1 MKKVLICQ
9 LGAYGDCLQATT
21 IARQIKHDD
30 PRCELTWA
38 IGSNYAD
45 ILVGNPDV
53 DQVWT
58 YPIKDR
64 WEVTSKWFK
73 FVKDVETVSSKYDA
87 IYFTQTYPGNADRFY
102 GCARE
107 AMFRA
112 YPKPITV
119 SLEPVIRLSPI
130 EIERVRAFANTYGL
144 PRFTDNKTDFEYYE
158 VILFE
163 CTPQSNQSF
172 LTLDMAAELATDIV
186 KKFPRTCVIIAGS
199 KDALQGFPFRKGVID
214 GSVLSFREMAE
225 LTNYC
230 TLFIGT
236 GSGITQ
242 ICQSD
247 WADPLPTVQLLTQGT
262 ISSLIADHDWFHL
275 DTDAIIELVD
285 VSEIDVINCI
295 DNIFENGFTTAK
307 SVYRKPVVPDFT
319 AIRFHMMFES
329 ARLQGHLFAIIP
341 ALIKTI
347 RDYGMTTG
355 LINFFMSFP
364 ESIMKLAIY
373 RWRGVK

>member
-1 MKKVLICQ
+1 MKRILIAQ
-9 LGAYGDCLQATT
+9 LGVYGDCLHATT
-21 IARQIKHDD
+21 IARQIKQDN
-30 PRCELTWA
+30 PQCELTWA
-38 IGSNYAD
+38 IGSAYAD

-73 FVKDVETVSSKYDA
+73 FVEEVKLVSKKYDE
-87 IYFTQTYPGNADRFY
+87 IYFTQTYPGHPERFY
-102 GCARE
+102 DCARE

-119 SLEPVIRLSPI
+119 PLEPVIRLSPI
-130 EIERVRAFANTYGL
+130 EVERVRAFANTHGL
-144 PRFTDNKTDFEYYE
+144 PRFTDNKENFEYYE

-172 LTLDMAAELATDIV
+172 LTLDMAADLATDIV
-186 KKFPRTCVIIAGS
+186 KKFPRTCVIVVGS
-199 KDALQGFPFRKGVID
+199 KTTLQNFPFRKNVID
-214 GSVLSFREMAE
+214 GSVLAFREMAE

-247 WADPLPTVQLLTQGT
+247 WADPLPTIQLLTQGT
-262 ISSLIADHDWFHL
+262 VASLISDHNYFKL
-275 DTDAIIELVD
+275 DTDNIIELID
-285 VSEIDVINCI
+285 VSEPEILNCI
-295 DNIFENGFTTAK
+295 DNIFENGFTAAK
-307 SVYRKPVVPDFT
+307 SVPRVPVVPDFT
-319 AIRFHMMFES
+319 MIRFHMMFES
-329 ARLQGHLFAIIP
+329 ARLQGNLFAIFP

-347 RDYGMTTG
+347 QDYGMTTG
-355 LINFFMSFP
+355 LINFFLSFP
-364 ESIMKLAIY
+364 KSIIKLIVY
-373 RWRGVK
+373 RWHGVK

>member
-1 MKKVLICQ
+1 MKRILIGQ
-9 LGAYGDCLQATT
+9 LGVYGDCLHATT
-21 IARQIKHDD
+21 IARQIKQDN
-30 PRCELTWA
+30 PECELTWA
-38 IGSNYAD
+38 IGSAYAD

-58 YPIKDR
+58 YPIKNR
-64 WEVTSKWFK
+64 WEVTSKWFE
-73 FVKDVETVSSKYDA
+73 FVNEVEASTKYDEV
-87 IYFTQTYPGNADRFY
+87 YLTQTYPGYPDRFY

-112 YPKPITV
+112 YHKKITV
-119 SLEPVIRLSPI
+119 PLEPVLRLSPI
-130 EIERVRAFANTYGL
+130 EVERVRAFANAYGL
-144 PRFTDNKTDFEYYE
+144 PRFSDNKTDFEYYE

-172 LTLDMAAELATDIV
+172 LTLKMAADLATDIV
-186 KKFPRTCVIIAGS
+186 KRFPRTCVIVVGS
-199 KDALQGFPFRKGVID
+199 KVALQDFPFDKSVID

-247 WADPLPTVQLLTQGT
+247 WAVPLPTIQLLTQGT
-262 ISSLIADHDWFHL
+262 VASLVSDHNYFHL

-285 VSEIDVINCI
+285 VSGVEVLNCI
-295 DNIFENGFTTAK
+295 DNIFENGFTAAK
-307 SVYRKPVVPDFT
+307 EVARVPVVPDFT
-319 AIRFHMMFES
+319 MIRFHMMFES
-329 ARLQGHLFAIIP
+329 ARLQGNLFAIFP

-355 LINFFMSFP
+355 LINFFLSFP
-364 ESIMKLAIY
+364 KSIIKLAVY
-373 RWRGVK
+373 RWHGVK